1 VCCTSG
7 SITGHRDSRV
17 QCIALMGALEVTG
30 TVGFSVFHLR
40 VHCLQ
45 IRSDSRVQCVA
56 LLGALEVTGTVGF
69 IVLHLRVHCLHY
81 RSEVT
86 VGFSVLHL

>member
-17 QCIALMGALEVTG
+17 HCITLNGAL
-30 TVGFSVFHLR
+30 FM
-40 VHCLQ
+40 LQ
-45 IRSDSRVQCVA
+45 VSSDSRVQCVA

-69 IVLHLRVHCLHY
+69 IY
-81 RSEVT
+81 YT
-86 VGFSVLHL
+86 